1 MPEATLGLGL
11 TPLVC
16 RGALNYPGR
25 LMAIGLT
32 RDELKAQCKDLIF
45 AGTDST
51 GHNVASMCRYL
62 AMHPSKYVLSMVHS
76 TITTKSNEI

>member
-1 MPEATLGLGL
+1 
-11 TPLVC
+11 
-16 RGALNYPGR
+16 
-25 LMAIGLT
+25 MAIGLT

-76 TITTKSNEI
+76 TITTNSNEIQVPKTPGRNPSQRPCPS